1 MYWFIIII
9 LWPFVLL
16 ANNSYGYQ
24 EIETPHFIFHYTGED
39 KRLTKRLIDQGES
52 FRREIEA
59 DLGISI
65 DEKTRVYIAP
75 SFREYEKIQPGAGI
89 PVWSIGVA
97 YPALNLI
104 IIKSPR
110 AQKLGHIDLKKVFK
124 HELTHIILGRAF
136 KGRER
141 IPQWLHEGLAMYIS
155 REWSFNRAS
164 TMTKAVLTNTLIPLS
179 SITHSFPVEAEKASL
194 AYSESF
200 YLISFLISKY
210 GRDNFHRFIKTYIE
224 EGDLQKSLLD
234 VYGVRWGNFEENWKD
249 YLKLRFSWIP
259 IFTSATALWFFVTM
273 LFILGYLKKR
283 RLKRQ
288 KYEEWEIEERDC
300 Q

>member
-1 MYWFIIII
+1 M
-9 LWPFVLL
+9 
-16 ANNSYGYQ
+16 
-24 EIETPHFIFHYTGED
+24 
-39 KRLTKRLIDQGES
+39 IDQGEG
-52 FRREIEA
+52 FRGEVEA

-65 DEKTRVYIAP
+65 EEKTRVYIAP
-75 SFREYEKIQPGAGI
+75 SLSEYEKIQPDAGV

-97 YPALNLI
+97 YPSLNLI
-104 IIKSPR
+104 ILKSPR

-136 KGRER
+136 KGQEK

-259 IFTSATALWFFVTM
+259 IFTSATTLWFFVTM

-288 KYEEWEIEERDC
+288 KYEEWDIEERDY